1 MLLLLDVAVGSAPAP
16 GLPRQ
21 TLEACLAAP
30 CFQQPVSPL
39 LCPKGSLSLKTWCKY
54 RELWGPEPPSL
65 PRTLA
70 PLHTGPAPGGNWIG
84 DDFSLRSSSKSASP
98 NYGSGGY
105 PGDTELLTTF
115 NWDDRNVRRVFVRKV
130 YAILMLQLS
139 VTVSIVALFTF
150 CEPVKGYV
158 QSNPAWYWASYAV
171 FFVTYLILACC
182 SGPRRY
188 FPWNLILLSI
198 FTLSM
203 SYLTGMLSSY
213 YNTTSVLLCLG
224 ITALVCLSV
233 TIFSFQ
239 TKFDFTSCQGVLFV
253 MLMVLLFSGIILAI
267 LLPFQ
272 YVPWLHAIY
281 AVLGAIVFTMFLAFD
296 TQLLMGN
303 RRYSLSPEEYIF
315 GALNIYLDIVYIFSF
330 FLQLFGSSREFQRSS
345 RVSLYLQKE
354 QEDL

>member
-1 MLLLLDVAVGSAPAP
+1 MK
-16 GLPRQ
+16 
-21 TLEACLAAP
+21 TEA
-30 CFQQPVSPL
+30 FSP
-39 LCPKGSLSLKTWCKY
+39 
-54 RELWGPEPPSL
+54 PPSV
-65 PRTLA
+65 
-70 PLHTGPAPGGNWIG
+70 PLHPSWAYVDP
-84 DDFSLRSSSKSASP
+84 SVSP

-115 NWDDRNVRRVFVRKV
+115 NWDDKNVRRVFVRKV

-239 TKFDFTSCQGVLFV
+239 SKFDFTSYQGVLFV
-253 MLMVLLFSGIILAI
+253 MLMVLLFSGLILAI

-330 FLQLFGSSREFQRSS
+330 FLQLFGSSRE
-345 RVSLYLQKE
+345 
-354 QEDL
+354 